1 VWIILCSKD
10 LGKAG
15 TVINNSLVTNK
26 RPESVSRG
34 G

>member
-1 VWIILCSKD
+1 MD
-10 LGKAG
+10 NFMFQGKAG